1 MTAAKGVLVSTA
13 APRTGPGEED
23 REGSERGV
31 PPGEEHEG
39 GQDHPGAGHGHGEG
53 AQEGGQEPRA
63 EAAGHRGE
71 HRGAGRGAAGAGEKC

>member
-1 MTAAKGVLVSTA
+1 MSAAQVVLVSTA

-53 AQEGGQEPRA
+53 AQEGG
-63 EAAGHRGE
+63 
-71 HRGAGRGAAGAGEKC
+71 